1 MYLAFGI
8 IVIVGIVGY
17 VLVDFF
23 EYRLMIKQN
32 EELKKNMDKHTTR
45 PGALQNDRTYERT
58 TIPKR

>member
-1 MYLAFGI
+1 MYLALGI

-32 EELKKNMDKHTTR
+32 EELKKNMDKHTTQT
-45 PGALQNDRTYERT
+45 GALQNDRIYERT

>member
-45 PGALQNDRTYERT
+45 TGALQNDRTYERT

>member
-1 MYLAFGI
+1 MYLALGI

-45 PGALQNDRTYERT
+45 TGALENDRIHERT
-58 TIPKR
+58 TIPKK

>member
-45 PGALQNDRTYERT
+45 TGALENDRIHERT
-58 TIPKR
+58 TIPKK